1 MKTKAINYN
10 DYIGTYQEDM
20 AQRFADGELTDIEEL
35 KKFIII
41 VLGKMR
47 CL

>member
-20 AQRFADGELTDIEEL
+20 AQRFADGELTDMMYKSI
-35 KKFIII
+35 KSVI
-41 VLGKMR
+41 
-47 CL
+47 

>member
-20 AQRFADGELTDIEEL
+20 AQRFTDGELTDIEEL
-35 KKFIII
+35 KKFIYGFQKLICI
-41 VLGKMR
+41 
-47 CL
+47 